1 MKRFL
6 LSVIV
11 LFSFFFAESQSV
23 AREWNEEVLNAIRND
38 FARPTVHARNL
49 FHTSL
54 AMYEAWSSMDETS
67 ETFLLGKTVG
77 EFFCPFDGFSPTEP
91 IEEAREKAISYA
103 IYRLIS
109 HRFADSPGFDD
120 EILPSINGLMGSLG
134 YDINFTGLDYSSGD
148 AAALGNFIAQEL
160 IAFGLQDG
168 SNEENDYENQFYEP
182 VNEPLVIEFP
192 GNPDIEFPNR
202 WQPLTLDVFIDQSGN
217 TIPLSTPDFLSP
229 EWGQVVPFSLKEEDL
244 TIYSV
249 SDFDFYVY
257 HDPGAPHFIQ
267 EGLGIDDPYKWNFS
281 LVSTW
286 SSHLD
291 PTDGV
296 LIDTS
301 PASIGNNLWLPTNFE
316 EYKLFYDLLEGGDAS
331 EGHSLNP
338 VTGAPYEPQII
349 PRGDYTRVLAEFWA
363 DGPESETPPGHWFTI
378 LNYVSDHP
386 LLEKRFGGE
395 GDILDDLEWDVKTY
409 FTLGGTMHD
418 VAITAWGIKGYYDYL
433 RPISALRYMAD
444 QGQSTDMSLSN
455 YNTHGIPLIEGYIE
469 TVEEGDPL
477 EGEEGEHIGKIKI
490 KAWLGPKV
498 IEDPTTQI
506 AGVDWMLAEEWFP
519 YQRISFVTPPF
530 AGYISGHS
538 TYSRAAAVILS
549 SITGD
554 PFFPGGMG
562 VFDFEANDYLVFE
575 AGPSVSMQLQWAT
588 YQDASDQCSLSR
600 IWGGIHPPIDDIP
613 GRFIGQQIGE
623 DAFEQALAYINGE
636 VLNLEEPQP
645 QAFMKIYPI
654 PVNDFLNIQMNKE
667 GVFAINFIDLY
678 GRTVL
683 KYEDMFFQGLK
694 TLDVSQLDSGVYFIS
709 LKNKQSNKV
718 LTKKIVKR

>member
-1 MKRFL
+1 MKKLL
-6 LSVIV
+6 LSLLI
-11 LFSFFFAESQSV
+11 LFPPFSAESQSV

-49 FHTSL
+49 FHTSV
-54 AMYEAWSSMDETS
+54 AMYEAWSTMDDIS
-67 ETFLLGKTVG
+67 DTFLLGKTVG
-77 EFFCPFDGFSPTEP
+77 EYICPFDGFSPNEP
-91 IEEAREKAISYA
+91 VEEAREKAISYA
-103 IYRLIS
+103 VYRLIL

-120 EILPSINGLMGSLG
+120 EILPSVNALMGSLG
-134 YDINFTGLDYSSGD
+134 YDINYTNVNYSSGN
-148 AAALGNFIAQEL
+148 AADLGNFIAQEL
-160 IAFGLQDG
+160 IAFGFQDG
-168 SNEENDYENQFYEP
+168 SNELDGYQNQFYEP

-202 WQPLTLDVFIDQSGN
+202 WQPLTLDVYIDQSGN
-217 TIPLSTPDFLSP
+217 IIPLSTPDFLSP
-229 EWGQVVPFSLKEEDL
+229 EWGQVVPFALKEEDL
-244 TIYSV
+244 TIYGV
-249 SDFDFYVY
+249 SDYDYFVY
-257 HDPGAPHFIQ
+257 HDPGAPHYIQ

-296 LIDTS
+296 MIDTS
-301 PASIGNNLWLPTNFE
+301 PATIGNIQWLPTTFE

-331 EGHSLNP
+331 EGHALNP
-338 VTGAPYEPQII
+338 ATGAPYEPQVI

-363 DGPESETPPGHWFTI
+363 DGPDSETPPGHWFTI
-378 LNYVSDHP
+378 LNYVNDNP

-395 GDILDDLEWDVKTY
+395 GDILSDLEWDVKTY
-409 FTLGGTMHD
+409 FVLGGAMHD
-418 VAITAWGIKGYYDYL
+418 VAITAWGIKGYYDYI

-444 QGQSTDMSLSN
+444 QGQSTDMSLPN
-455 YNTHGIPLIEGYIE
+455 YNPHGVPLIEDYIE
-469 TVEEGDPL
+469 TVEAGDPL
-477 EGEEGEHIGKIKI
+477 EGDEGEHIGKIKI
-490 KAWLGPKV
+490 KAWLSPNV

-506 AGVDWMLAEEWFP
+506 AGVDWMLAENWFP

-538 TYSRAAAVILS
+538 TYSRAAAVVLS
-549 SITGD
+549 SMTGD

-562 VFDFEANDYLVFE
+562 VFDFEANNYLVFE

-613 GRFIGQQIGE
+613 GRVIGQQVGE
-623 DAFEQALAYINGE
+623 DAFAFASAYISGE
-636 VLNLEEPQP
+636 VLNVADVPLLEP
-645 QAFMKIYPI
+645 FKLFPI
-654 PVNDFLNIQMNKE
+654 PAKDVLNIQMNVEVMYAVTFLDSK
-667 GVFAINFIDLY
+667 

-683 KYEDMFFQGLK
+683 SFDEQTFNGITEF
-694 TLDVSQLDSGVYFIS
+694 DVSKLASGFYFVVFENGQTGELIS
-709 LKNKQSNKV
+709 
-718 LTKKIVKR
+718 KKIIKN